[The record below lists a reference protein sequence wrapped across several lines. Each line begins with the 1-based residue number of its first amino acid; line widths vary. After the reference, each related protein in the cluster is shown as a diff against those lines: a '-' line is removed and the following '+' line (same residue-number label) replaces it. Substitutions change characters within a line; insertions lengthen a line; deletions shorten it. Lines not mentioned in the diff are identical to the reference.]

1 MAIAVIKIILLAL
14 LFLYIVMYARSIA
27 DEKEAVFKFEG
38 KLKYGLVGL
47 ITNFFDFLG
56 IGSYAPQMMILERDE
71 NFNKDSYLIPGTL
84 NVSNYIPTVVQ
95 AFIVITILDIELLT
109 LIVLPL
115 CAAAGSFIASRYIKK
130 KNEKQINIILAIALV
145 VTAVI
150 LVFNAFDIPPFNNI
164 ETTLNGLSSKPI
176 LLILASISFFLLG
189 MLQSFGLGIYGP
201 GFAILGLM
209 GVSYVY
215 IIPINMLSSTVLS
228 LSNSI
233 EFISKDKYIKPVS
246 LYVLVFGVIG
256 VVLAAS
262 FSLLIDFSKIIEPL
276 QVVIAIVAILGAS
289 KIISK
294 MKVENKQ
301 RGEQC

>member
-27 DEKEAVFKFEG
+27 DDKVAVFKFEG

-115 CAAAGSFIASRYIKK
+115 CAAIGSFIASRYIKK

-294 MKVENKQ
+294 MKVENK
-301 RGEQC
+301 